1 VYEKN
6 MAVGVCCASASAR
19 VQMAAPSGRSS
30 VGSVVAKPM
39 MMGQRTQVARPS
51 VLVCADGGSRMKVSE
66 VEDND
71 LANYRKTGF
80 LDSDSAG
87 QSNVFAIEPKVY
99 TTEDREATA
108 ISKILPIF
116 AAIVFVGVGA
126 VAVAVLNQEPTEAQK
141 DRAEVAK
148 EMAVSRQ
155 RSTNG
160 IAIKMAPPV

>member
-1 VYEKN
+1 
-6 MAVGVCCASASAR
+6 MASAR
-19 VQMAAPSGRSS
+19 VQVAAPSGRSS
-30 VGSVVAKPM
+30 TGSAAAMRRSMVGRP
-39 MMGQRTQVARPS
+39 RTAVRA
-51 VLVCADGGSRMKVSE
+51 ADGGSRMKVSE

-99 TTEDREATA
+99 TTEDREATTV
-108 ISKILPIF
+108 SRVLPIF
-116 AAIVFVGVGA
+116 AAVVLVGVGA
-126 VAVAVLNQEPTEAQK
+126 VAVAVLNQEPSEAQR
-141 DRAEVAK
+141 DRAEIAK

-155 RSTNG
+155 RSNNG

>member
-1 VYEKN
+1 MV
-6 MAVGVCCASASAR
+6 VGMSSTVMASAR
-19 VQMAAPSGRSS
+19 VQVAAPSGRSS
-30 VGSVVAKPM
+30 TGSAAAMRRSMVGRP
-39 MMGQRTQVARPS
+39 RTAVRA
-51 VLVCADGGSRMKVSE
+51 ADGDGGSRMKVSE

-99 TTEDREATA
+99 TTEDREATTV
-108 ISKILPIF
+108 SRVLPIF
-116 AAIVFVGVGA
+116 AAVVLVGVGA
-126 VAVAVLNQEPTEAQK
+126 VAVAVLNQEPSEAQR
-141 DRAEVAK
+141 DRAEIAK

-155 RSTNG
+155 RSNNG